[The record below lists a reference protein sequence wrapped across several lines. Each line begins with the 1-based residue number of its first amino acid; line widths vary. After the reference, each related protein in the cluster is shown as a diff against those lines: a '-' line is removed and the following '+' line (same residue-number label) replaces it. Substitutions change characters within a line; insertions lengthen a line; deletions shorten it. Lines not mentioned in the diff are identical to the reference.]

1 MQTKSWIYQLTALF
15 ILTSFVVVNTADS
28 KPAVSTS
35 FELKGA
41 DGEYFIP
48 KGKAFDMKKY
58 LKENEGRV
66 VVFYYVDPDKRALSK
81 PLEKEIIAADLP
93 ENVLQHLVII
103 NLKAATL
110 PSWLLKT
117 ILKKRAKDEIGRST
131 YVMDKNKVLTKSPH
145 SLPDDNYFV
154 AILSKSRE
162 VVFSK
167 TGPWTVPEARNA
179 MEIIRREAAKK

>member
-93 ENVLQHLVII
+93 ENVLQHL
-103 NLKAATL
+103 